1 MEIKG
6 KVHCFFEQEE
16 WRDIK
21 GFEGL
26 YQVSNMGRVKSLCR
40 TVRANTCGT
49 RVLSEKILQEC
60 KNASGY
66 MLVVLCKNGK
76 HFSMM
81 VHRLVAET
89 FIPNLQNY
97 VEVNHKDENKLNNNA
112 NNLEWCNRV
121 YNANYG
127 TGVERCARKKWKAV
141 EMVDENN
148 CMVKVFQSAK
158 EAEKI
163 TSISRKNISQVCL
176 GKRTEAGGFKW
187 RFVYGNQR

>member
-40 TVRANTCGT
+40 TVRANTCGVRLLT
-49 RVLSEKILQEC
+49 ERILSSCRSK
-60 KNASGY
+60 SGY
-66 MLVVLCKNGK
+66 MLVVLCKEGK
-76 HFSMM
+76 HINKM
-81 VHRLVAET
+81 VHRLVAES
-89 FIPNLQNY
+89 FIPNPQNY
-97 VEVNHKDENKLNNNA
+97 TEVNHKDENKLNNNL

-127 TGVERCARKKWKAV
+127 TGISRCAKKKWKAV
-141 EMVDENN
+141 EMIN
-148 CMVKVFQSAK
+148 CDGLIVKRFSSAK
-158 EAEKI
+158 EAERE
-163 TSISRKNISQVCL
+163 TSISRKKISLACL
-176 GKRTEAGGFKW
+176 GKRKDAGGYLW
-187 RFVYGNQR
+187 RFVYGN